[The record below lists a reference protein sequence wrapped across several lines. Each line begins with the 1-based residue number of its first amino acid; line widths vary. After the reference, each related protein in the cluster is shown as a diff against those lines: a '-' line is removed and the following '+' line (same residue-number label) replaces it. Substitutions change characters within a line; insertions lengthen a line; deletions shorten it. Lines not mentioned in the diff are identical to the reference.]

1 MNTLTTIK
9 SRRAVREWDSKAVPD
24 EILNQILDAAR
35 FAPSPLNV
43 QPWHFI
49 VLRNEETIANV
60 MNAAKHGTFAA
71 LAPVVIIG
79 TALSAET
86 ADEWLYEHEPN
97 IYNFST
103 VCAMSN
109 MWLASSELNVGACWV
124 TLDKDVARK
133 LLAIPDTHQIV
144 GSLALGYKKEPA
156 TTHKPVERRSLSE
169 LVSYEMF

>member
-9 SRRAVREWDSKAVPD
+9 SRRAVREWETKNIPD

-49 VLRNEETIANV
+49 VLRNKETITNV
-60 MNAAKHGTFAA
+60 MNAAKHGTFATQ
-71 LAPVVIIG
+71 APVVIIA
-79 TALSAET
+79 TAVNGET

-109 MWLASSELNVGACWV
+109 IWLASWELNLGACWV
-124 TLDKDVARK
+124 TLDKEVARK
-133 LLAIPDTHQIV
+133 LLAIPETHQIV

-156 TTHKPVERRSLSE
+156 TTHKPVERRLLSE
-169 LVSYEMF
+169 LVSYETF